1 MLKKLIVTA
10 ALTLGRTMVKAQD
23 AGWYGGLDLG
33 ASHLSGL
40 DLGSLDR
47 SDTAW
52 GFDLGYRVNRNFALE
67 GAYTDLGKFHYSTD
81 TVDGSYRANALS
93 LAAVGILPLESNW
106 SLYGKAGLA
115 HTQAKLDA
123 PSDVSD
129 KRNGLL
135 VGAGAMY
142 DINRNVYAKAG
153 WDRYASIGS
162 DATTGKSDIDV
173 FSLGVG
179 YRF

>member
-10 ALTLGRTMVKAQD
+10 ALTLGSTMVRAQES
-23 AGWYGGLDLG
+23 AWYGGLDLG

-40 DLGSLDR
+40 DIGNALGQQGIAVGSSSVDH
-47 SDTAW
+47 SDTAF
-52 GFDLGYRVNRNFALE
+52 GFDLGYRVNRNFAVE
-67 GAYTDLGKFHYSTD
+67 GAYTDLGKFKYSTD
-81 TVDGSYRANALS
+81 TFDGSYRAKAFS
-93 LAAVGILPLESNW
+93 LAGVGILPLESNW
-106 SLYGKAGLA
+106 SLYGKAGIA

-123 PSDVSD
+123 PSDASD
-129 KRNGLL
+129 TRNGLL

-162 DATTGKSDIDV
+162 DAIE
-173 FSLGVG
+173 
-179 YRF
+179 